1 MTDRGRRYHREQM
14 WEIIFGVIGLVGLLI
29 VALWLIGLP
38 AEGEEEELA
47 GFVTANWDEI
57 KRRIGDR

>member
-1 MTDRGRRYHREQM
+1 M